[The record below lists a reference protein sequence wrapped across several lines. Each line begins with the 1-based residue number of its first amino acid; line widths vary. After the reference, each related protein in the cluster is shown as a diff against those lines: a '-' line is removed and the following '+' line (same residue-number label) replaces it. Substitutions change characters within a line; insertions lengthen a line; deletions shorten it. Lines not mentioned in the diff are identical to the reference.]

1 MAHEKLVSELKNI
14 LEPRFFPSAAFS
26 LGELKLGNLRKSD
39 TEPSIPDAEA
49 VQRLR
54 QRLRLAIN
62 KIIHHND
69 ISIGCFQDA
78 IATGNSD
85 QKDASCLKP
94 DSYE

>member
-14 LEPRFFPSAAFS
+14 LEPHFFPSGAFS
-26 LGELKLGNLRKSD
+26 LGGLKLGNLRKSD
-39 TEPSIPDAEA
+39 TEPSFPDAEA

-69 ISIGCFQDA
+69 ISIGYFQDA

-94 DSYE
+94 DS